1 MLTLKDTC
9 SSPEIT
15 GVALLLVAAAAP
27 PAAKAPFAKKG

>member
-15 GVALLLVAAAAP
+15 GVALLVAAAAP